1 MNADFI
7 GKVVHGVSLIGEVDT
22 YLFREGNHARLY
34 EVLGA
39 HMMESAGEAGV
50 LFAVWAPNAASVSVI
65 GDFNGW
71 DSGAHELA
79 PRWDSSG
86 IWEGFIPG
94 VPAHSLYKFSILTQ
108 GGERLEK
115 GDPFARFWET
125 PPGTASVVC
134 PPDGYAWRD
143 AEWLAAR
150 GGRAA
155 ADRPQSVYEVHA
167 GSWRRAGDGGYL
179 GWQGLAAELVPY
191 LADNGFTH
199 VEFLPV
205 MEHPFYGSWGYQ
217 TTGYFAP
224 TSRYGS
230 PDDLKQLV
238 DELHAAGIGVI
249 LDWVPSHFPGDAYG
263 LHKFDGTFLYEHEDP
278 RKGFHPDWKTYI
290 FNYGRGEVRSFL
302 LSSAR
307 FWMDKFH
314 ADGLRVDAV
323 ASMLYLNYSRKSG
336 EWLPNA
342 FGGVENIEAVDFLRK
357 MNETLY
363 LDFPGIQTT
372 AEESTSWPKVS
383 SPVYQGGLGFGYK
396 WNMGWMH
403 DVLFYLSKDPV
414 FRRYHQNS
422 LTFGMWYAYSENFV
436 LPLSHDEVVYGKGSL
451 WGKMPG
457 DAWQKAA
464 NLRLLYGW
472 MFGHPGKKLLFMGG
486 EFGQEGEWR
495 HEYSLDWHLLGEG
508 LHNGVLRWYH
518 DINKFYRDTPALW
531 ELDNDT
537 RGFEWIDS
545 GDAEASVV
553 SLLRRDKQGNA
564 VIFINNFTPVPRHNY
579 RIGVPGGRAWREVLN
594 SDSQYYGG
602 SGAGNGGRLAT
613 QEQPWHGR
621 ARSMEVTLPPLSCL
635 VFEQELD

>member
-7 GKVVHGVSLIGEVDT
+7 GKMVHGVSLIGEVDI

-39 HMMESAGEAGV
+39 HMMENAGEAGV
-50 LFAVWAPNAASVSVI
+50 LFAVWAPNAASVSVV
-65 GDFNGW
+65 GGFNGW

-94 VPAHSLYKFSILTQ
+94 VPAYSLYKFSILTQ

-125 PPGTASVVC
+125 LPGTASVVC
-134 PPDGYAWRD
+134 PPDGYEWRD

-150 GGRAA
+150 GGNAA
-155 ADRPQSVYEVHA
+155 TDRPQSVYEVHA

-191 LADNGFTH
+191 LAENGFTH

-230 PDDLKQLV
+230 PDDLKKLI

-336 EWLPNA
+336 EWVPNA
-342 FGGVENIEAVDFLRK
+342 FGGAENIEAVDFLRK

-363 LDFPGIQTT
+363 LDFSGIQTT

-403 DVLFYLSKDPV
+403 DVLFYMGKDPV

-451 WGKMPG
+451 WDKMPG

-495 HEYSLDWHLLGEG
+495 HEYSLDWHLLGDG

-518 DINKFYRDTPALW
+518 DINQFYRDTPALW

-537 RGFEWIDS
+537 RGFEWIDT

-553 SLLRRDKQGNA
+553 SLLRRDKRGNA
-564 VIFINNFTPVPRHNY
+564 VIFINNFTPVPRYNY
-579 RIGVPGGRAWREVLN
+579 RIGVPGARAWREVLN
-594 SDSQYYGG
+594 SDSRYYGG
-602 SGAGNGGRLAT
+602 SGAGNMGKLAT

-621 ARSMEVTLPPLSCL
+621 TRSMEVTLPPLSCL

>member
-1 MNADFI
+1 MNADFV
-7 GKVVHGVSLIGEVDT
+7 GKVVHGVSLIGEVDI

-34 EVLGA
+34 EVFGS
-39 HMMESAGEAGV
+39 HMREGPGGDGV
-50 LFAVWAPNAASVSVI
+50 LFAVWAPNAAAVSVI
-65 GDFNGW
+65 GDFNCW

-94 VPAHSLYKFSILTQ
+94 VPAYSLYKFSILTQ
-108 GGERLEK
+108 RGERLEK

-134 PPDGYAWRD
+134 PPDSYEWRD
-143 AEWLAAR
+143 GEWMASRESKA
-150 GGRAA
+150 G
-155 ADRPQSVYEVHA
+155 ADCPQSVYEVHA
-167 GSWRRAGDGGYL
+167 GSWRRTGDNRYL
-179 GWQGLAAELVPY
+179 GWLGLAGELVPY
-191 LADNGFTH
+191 LAENGFTH

-230 PDDLKQLV
+230 PDDFRTLI
-238 DELHAAGIGVI
+238 DALHGAGIGVI
-249 LDWVPSHFPGDAYG
+249 LDWVPSHFPGDAHG
-263 LHKFDGTFLYEHEDP
+263 LRRFDGTCLYEHEDP
-278 RKGFHPDWKTYI
+278 RKGFHPDWKSFI
-290 FNYGRGEVRSFL
+290 FNYGRGEARSFL

-336 EWLPNA
+336 EWIPNA

-372 AEESTSWPKVS
+372 AEESTTWPKVS
-383 SPVYQGGLGFGYK
+383 SPTYQGGLGFGYK

-403 DVLFYLSKDPV
+403 DVLLYMGKDPV
-414 FRRYHQNS
+414 FRRYHQSS

-457 DAWQKAA
+457 DTWQQAA
-464 NLRLLYGW
+464 NLRLLHGW

-486 EFGQEGEWR
+486 EFGQEREWR
-495 HEYSLDWHLLGEG
+495 HEHSLDWHLLGDS
-508 LHNGVLRWYH
+508 LHDGVLRWYR
-518 DINKFYRDTPALW
+518 DINKFYRKTPALW
-531 ELDNDT
+531 EMDNDP
-537 RGFEWIDS
+537 RGFEWIDI
-545 GDAEASVV
+545 GDADVSVV
-553 SLLRRDKQGNA
+553 SFLRRDRQGNP
-564 VIFINNFTPVPRHNY
+564 VLFIYNFTPVSRYNY
-579 RIGVPGGRAWREVLN
+579 RIGVPGGQVWREVLN
-594 SDSQYYGG
+594 SDSRYYEG
-602 SGAGNGGRLAT
+602 SGAGNMGRLT
-613 QEQPWHGR
+613 TLEHPCHGR
-621 ARSMEVTLPPLSCL
+621 PRSMEITLPPLSCL
-635 VFEQELD
+635 VFERELD

>member
-1 MNADFI
+1 MNADFV
-7 GKVVHGVSLIGEVDT
+7 GKVVHGVSLMGEVDT
-22 YLFREGNHARLY
+22 YLLREGNHARLY

-39 HMMESAGEAGV
+39 HMLENAGERGV
-50 LFAVWAPNAASVSVI
+50 LFSVWAPNAEAVSVI

-94 VPAHSLYKFSILTQ
+94 VPAYSQYKFSLLTK

-134 PPDGYAWRD
+134 PPDSYEWQD
-143 AEWLAAR
+143 AEWMAAR
-150 GGRAA
+150 GSKAA

-179 GWQGLAAELVPY
+179 GWLGLADELVPY
-191 LADNGFTH
+191 LVENGFTH
-199 VEFLPV
+199 VELLPI

-224 TSRYGS
+224 TARYGS
-230 PDDLKQLV
+230 PDDLRKLV
-238 DELHAAGIGVI
+238 DELHKAGIGVI
-249 LDWVPSHFPGDAYG
+249 LDWVPSHFPGDAHG

-278 RKGFHPDWKTYI
+278 RRGFHPDWKTFI

-336 EWLPNA
+336 EWIPNA

-383 SPVYQGGLGFGYK
+383 SPSYQGGLGFGYK

-403 DVLFYLSKDPV
+403 DVLLYMGKDPV

-457 DAWQKAA
+457 DSWQKAA

-495 HEYSLDWHLLGEG
+495 HDQSLDWHLLGDG
-508 LHNGVLRWYH
+508 LHGGVLRWYR
-518 DINKFYRDTPALW
+518 DINEFYRKTPALW

-537 RGFEWIDS
+537 RGFEWIDT
-545 GDAEASVV
+545 GDAESSVI
-553 SLLRRDKQGNA
+553 SFLRRDKQGNA
-564 VIFINNFTPVPRHNY
+564 VIFINNFTPVPRYNY
-579 RIGVPGGRAWREVLN
+579 QIGVPGGGAWREVLN
-594 SDSQYYGG
+594 SDSKYYGG
-602 SGAGNGGRLAT
+602 SDIGNMGRLPT
-613 QEQPWHGR
+613 REYPWHGR
-621 ARSMEVTLPPLSCL
+621 VRSMEVTLPPLSCL

>member
-1 MNADFI
+1 MNADFV
-7 GKVVHGVSLIGEVDT
+7 GKAVHGVSLLGEVDI

-39 HMMESAGEAGV
+39 HMMENAGEAGV
-50 LFAVWAPNAASVSVI
+50 LFSVWAPNAVSVSVI

-94 VPAHSLYKFSILTQ
+94 VPAHSLYKFSLLTQ

-134 PPDGYAWRD
+134 PPDGYEWRD
-143 AEWLAAR
+143 AEWMATR
-150 GGRAA
+150 GSNAA

-167 GSWRRAGDGGYL
+167 GSWSRTGDGCFP
-179 GWQGLAAELVPY
+179 GWLGLAGGLTPY
-191 LADNGFTH
+191 LTENGFTH

-224 TSRYGS
+224 TARYGS
-230 PDDLKQLV
+230 PDDLRTLI
-238 DELHAAGIGVI
+238 DTLHRAGIGVI
-249 LDWVPSHFPGDAYG
+249 LDWVPSHFPGDAHG
-263 LHKFDGTFLYEHEDP
+263 LRKFDGTFLYEHEDP

-307 FWMDKFH
+307 FWIEKFH

-363 LDFPGIQTT
+363 LDFPGIQTV

-383 SPVYQGGLGFGYK
+383 GPVYQGGLGFGYK

-403 DVLFYLSKDPV
+403 DVLLYMGKDPV

-495 HEYSLDWHLLGEG
+495 HDGSLDWHLLGDG
-508 LHNGVLRWYH
+508 LHDGVLRWYR

-531 ELDNDT
+531 ELDNDA
-537 RGFEWIDS
+537 RGFEWIDT

-553 SLLRRDKQGNA
+553 SLLRRDRQGNA
-564 VIFINNFTPVPRHNY
+564 VIFINNFTPVPRYNY
-579 RIGVPGGRAWREVLN
+579 RIGVPGGLAWREVLN
-594 SDSQYYGG
+594 SDSAYYGG
-602 SGAGNGGRLAT
+602 TGAGNMGRLVT
-613 QEQPWHGR
+613 LEQPWHGR